1 MGDCI
6 KGSGLYLL
14 RSLARWGA
22 SMLREFRRTSS
33 WSRLDKT
40 FLVFGW
46 KLNYSG
52 APLILAFYNNSFN
65 QDIYPGWFFRI
76 HVDTERLGE
85 DAADMLCRLQ
95 CASTVWV
102 EGQYIFGGV
111 GVGEG
116 GCNVFTLRCL
126 PYGEWT
132 WLFQCSVFSHEIQ
145 IFLDRTCN
153 FCFVSVL
160 TSAR

>member
-65 QDIYPGWFFRI
+65 QDIYPGWFFRM
-76 HVDTERLGE
+76 HVDTEQLGE

-95 CASTVWV
+95 CASTMWV
-102 EGQYIFGGV
+102 ERTIHFWWWRGG
-111 GVGEG
+111 GA
-116 GCNVFTLRCL
+116 L
-126 PYGEWT
+126 
-132 WLFQCSVFSHEIQ
+132 FSHCVAFLMDNGLDFSNVLYFTQEIQ